1 MQIVATS
8 HSPYLLDHL
17 APEEVRLTVL
27 DDQGAVVAGRLD
39 EHPEF
44 EKWKETM
51 APGEFW
57 SMVGEKWLLEA
68 GSGDSQ

>member
-1 MQIVATS
+1 MVNTPIRR
-8 HSPYLLDHL
+8 
-17 APEEVRLTVL
+17 PEEIRLTTL
-27 DDQGAVVAGRLD
+27 KDDGSVACARLD

-57 SMVGEKWLLEA
+57 SMVGEKWVAEA
-68 GSGDSQ
+68 ASKEPA